1 MRPAQELSGKP
12 CVCDLAPWVV
22 SGDYSVLAPR
32 PEIQAQITEG
42 HRSTFLN
49 ATGALISDNYL
60 LEKRSR
66 VLSAPSKKLEDRRK
80 LLTMGHRRCISVLM
94 LKTRYCLIDE

>member
-12 CVCDLAPWVV
+12 CVYDLAPWVV

-42 HRSTFLN
+42 HRSTFLS